1 MEGRSPHRIR
11 VALVDL
17 DGPRLDHYR
26 DALAGALAEGGDAAR
41 GAEVRLV
48 VSADATAL
56 PWRWAALAGVP
67 RAGEVAA
74 LSEVVVDGVLVAAES
89 PRADACARLAAAL
102 GARVLR
108 LPAGNS
114 PASAAAPDDGAAGG
128 RP

>member
-1 MEGRSPHRIR
+1 MDGRRNDR
-11 VALVDL
+11 LRLALVDL
-17 DGPRLDHYR
+17 DAARLDRARATVAGHALD
-26 DALAGALAEGGDAAR
+26 DAHAAR
-41 GAEVRLV
+41 VRLV
-48 VSADATAL
+48 VSPDPHTV

-74 LSEVVVDGVLVAAES
+74 LAETVVDIVLVAEES

-108 LPAGNS
+108 LPAREE
-114 PASAAAPDDGAAGG
+114 